1 MLLFENKQRL
11 AEIGVTAGQLEQ
23 LLSEVNYRLRPLEG
37 QADTLAEYGH
47 VVLEPIESI
56 FW

>member
-1 MLLFENKQRL
+1 MVVEMHPMNWP
-11 AEIGVTAGQLEQ
+11 EIGVTAAHVEQ

-37 QADTLAEYGH
+37 QAHPLAEYGH